1 MSRIPGTAPS
11 TPLGATDLPASP
23 AHRPPTDLTNFIGHE
38 REDVR
43 VRGLGP
49 LEIELTGTP
58 AANAFSQCRPR
69 ELFLYLLCHPEGRT
83 REQVGLALWPDAAGK
98 QLKNNFHVALHH
110 LRRALGHSHWITL
123 DGERYRIA
131 RAVRVW
137 FDAAIFE
144 QEIIAGLRDRS
155 AEGTERLTRALD
167 LYRGAFLA
175 GEPVGDWHLQ
185 FHDRLRRLC
194 VDGRFELGRRL
205 MEAERLAEAA
215 EAFQH
220 LLQLEDLHE
229 EAYRRLMVCE
239 ARRGAR
245 TEALRRYERLVLQLR
260 DELDAEPEPETV
272 RLYDRLRR
280 AEPV

>member
-1 MSRIPGTAPS
+1 MFPTSGTAPP
-11 TPLGATDLPASP
+11 TRGAPDLPASP
-23 AHRPPTDLTNFIGHE
+23 THRLPTHLTNFSE
-38 REDVR
+38 CDREDVR
-43 VRGLGP
+43 VRALGP
-49 LEIELTGTP
+49 LEIELIGRP
-58 AANAFSQCRPR
+58 AANAFSQSRPR

-110 LRRALGHSHWITL
+110 LRKALGHPDWVTL

-131 RAVRVW
+131 RAARVW
-137 FDAAIFE
+137 FDATIFE
-144 QEIIAGLRDRS
+144 REIVTALRDRS
-155 AEGTERLTRALD
+155 AESTERLARALD
-167 LYRGAFLA
+167 LYRGPFLA

-185 FHDRLRRLC
+185 LHDRLRRLC

-205 MEAERLAEAA
+205 MDAEQLAEAA

-229 EAYRRLMVCE
+229 EAYRHLMVCE
-239 ARRGAR
+239 ARLGAR
-245 TEALRRYERLVLQLR
+245 IGALRRYERLVLHLR